1 MKNEIVYIPIEKIH
15 PHPDNPRK
23 NIGDITE
30 LTESVK
36 MDGVM
41 QNLTVVPNKDI
52 DGEYTLVI
60 GHRRCAAAKAAGLTE
75 LPCIISDMDYK
86 KQVSTMLV
94 ENIQRS
100 DLTVIEQADGF
111 QMMIDLGDSIEDV
124 VEKTGF
130 SEATVRRRLK
140 IAELDRKETIKAYE
154 RGGTLADFAALEKV
168 KKKSDKKELLKLIGT
183 RDFDYGLKRILR
195 EQIIEKN
202 KKPFEKLVK
211 KYGIKQA
218 PSNALWSDEYK
229 SSKTEIDLA
238 TEYEK
243 FDEGLLPKDYSKKQ
257 YYYYI
262 TYSDIVRFY
271 THHKKETKKVAVKKS
286 EQEIEAEKALAELNK
301 KSKLAYECRR
311 DFVLSLKNNT
321 NSPKGWREICFNAL
335 LEKPLFCSGIY
346 DDKTGIFK
354 ALEIE
359 FNPDYYNY
367 EAFKENVQ
375 KYRTKRNEAPA
386 GASILIV
393 YTLFDDSLSQRY
405 YDNCVYKDKP
415 RHRKNRKLDFI
426 YEFLGKL
433 GYQMSDEEIA
443 LQNGTDE
450 NFYKEV
456 SADE

>member
-1 MKNEIVYIPIEKIH
+1 MKNEIVYIPIYNIH

-23 NIGDITE
+23 DIGDITE

-36 MDGVM
+36 MDGIM
-41 QNLTVVPNKDI
+41 QNLTVVPNKDR

-60 GHRRCAAAKAAGLTE
+60 GHRRCAAARAAGLTE

-154 RGGTLADFAALEKV
+154 RGGTLADFAALEKI

-183 RDFDYGLKRILR
+183 RDFDYTLKRILK
-195 EQIIEKN
+195 EQIVNEN

-218 PSNALWSDEYK
+218 PSNASWSNEYK
-229 SSKTEIDLA
+229 ISKTEIDLA
-238 TEYEK
+238 TKYEK

-262 TYSDIVRFY
+262 TYSDIVQFY
-271 THHKKETKKVAVKKS
+271 THHKKETKKAAVKKS

-321 NSPKGWREICFNAL
+321 NSPKDWKEICFNAL
-335 LEKPLFCSGIY
+335 IERSLFFSESYVEKR
-346 DDKTGIFK
+346 DIFK

-359 FNPDYYNY
+359 FNPDYYND
-367 EAFKENVQ
+367 EIFRENIQ

-393 YTLFDDSLSQRY
+393 YILLDDSQSQRY
-405 YDNCVYKDKP
+405 FENYVFLNKP
-415 RHRKNRKLDFI
+415 KYRNNKKLDYI
-426 YEFLGKL
+426 YEFLGRL
-433 GYQMSDEEIA
+433 GYQMSDEELA

-450 NFYKEV
+450 NYYKET
-456 SADE
+456 SIDE

>member
-183 RDFDYGLKRILR
+183 RDFDYTLKRILR
-195 EQIIEKN
+195 KQNVNEN

-218 PSNALWSDEYK
+218 PSNASWSDEYK

-238 TEYEK
+238 TKYEK

-321 NSPKGWREICFNAL
+321 NSPKDWKEICFNAL
-335 LEKPLFCSGIY
+335 IERPLFCGSY
-346 DDKTGIFK
+346 VDTRDIFK
-354 ALEIE
+354 TLEIE
-359 FNPDYYNY
+359 FNPKYYDY
-367 EAFKENVQ
+367 EIFRENIR
-375 KYRTKRNEAPA
+375 KYRTKRNGAPA

-393 YTLFDDSLSQRY
+393 YTLLNDSQTQRY
-405 YDNCVYKDKP
+405 FENYVYQNKP
-415 RHRKNRKLDFI
+415 KHQKNRELDFI
-426 YEFLGKL
+426 YEFLCKL